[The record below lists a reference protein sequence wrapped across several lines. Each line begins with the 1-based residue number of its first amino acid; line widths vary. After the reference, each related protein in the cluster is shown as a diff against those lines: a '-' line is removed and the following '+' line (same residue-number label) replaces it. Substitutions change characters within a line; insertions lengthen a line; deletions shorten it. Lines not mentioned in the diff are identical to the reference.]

1 MSKEKNTL
9 NINELPDSLIIA
21 PIYPDTV
28 FFTVQATIRKQTI
41 VKGRVEGFHDKTS
54 EVHELYFQ
62 RFVEKQGSYRV
73 IHCVGTSLET
83 INEFG
88 RETHKLNEFKDTI
101 KFDDL
106 GIFDGEP
113 GDPVDL
119 IPLYPGHPISPGE
132 FWHPE
137 ARVNISLGSGVA
149 KYSFVIDS
157 LYRDENGSLLAF
169 MQIELNG
176 DLQPIPEFQRGKV
189 TVSGE
194 GWIEWDCTINQR
206 RKTHITATYRAIEE
220 QNGVIQFISV
230 DDELQVNKGRKEF

>member
-1 MSKEKNTL
+1 MPGVKVKL

-28 FFTVQATIRKQTI
+28 YFTVQATIRKQTI
-41 VKGRVEGFHDKTS
+41 VKGNVEGFHDKTS
-54 EVHELYFQ
+54 ETHELYFQ
-62 RFVEKQGSYRV
+62 RFVEKQGLYRV
-73 IHCVGTSLET
+73 IHCVGTGLET

-88 RETHKLNEFKDTI
+88 KEKYKLNQFKDTI
-101 KFDDL
+101 KFDDW

-119 IPLYPGHPISPGE
+119 IPLYPGHTIKPGE

-137 ARVNISLGSGVA
+137 AQVKISTGSGVT

-157 LYRDENGSLLAF
+157 LYRDEKGSLLAM
-169 MQIELNG
+169 MQIKLNG
-176 DLQPIPEFQRGKV
+176 ELRPVPEFQNGKV
-189 TVSGE
+189 SVSGG

-206 RKTHITATYRAIEE
+206 RETHIAATYRAISE
-220 QNGVIQFISV
+220 QNEIIQFISV
-230 DDELQVNKGRKEF
+230 DDKLQVNTGRKEF